1 MFKFLYVILRNLF
14 RAPYMIPRMR
24 YEADHPE
31 KFTEEERYRLAGT
44 PCDYAH
50 DAFREDRDRMF
61 RSGES
66 PKGSGVCHV
75 SEPSGKI

>member
-31 KFTEEERYRLAGT
+31 KFT
-44 PCDYAH
+44 
-50 DAFREDRDRMF
+50 
-61 RSGES
+61 
-66 PKGSGVCHV
+66 
-75 SEPSGKI
+75 

>member
-31 KFTEEERYRLAGT
+31 KFTEEERTGWYAMRL
-44 PCDYAH
+44 
-50 DAFREDRDRMF
+50 
-61 RSGES
+61 RS
-66 PKGSGVCHV
+66 
-75 SEPSGKI
+75 

>member
-31 KFTEEERYRLAGT
+31 KFTEEERYRLVRHAI
-44 PCDYAH
+44 YAH

-75 SEPSGKI
+75 SEPPGKI

>member
-31 KFTEEERYRLAGT
+31 KFTEEDTANTLFIRTTTESMSNKMQRIGILPPST
-44 PCDYAH
+44 PSAKH
-50 DAFREDRDRMF
+50 R
-61 RSGES
+61 
-66 PKGSGVCHV
+66 KT
-75 SEPSGKI
+75 

>member
-31 KFTEEERYRLAGT
+31 KFTEEERYRLVRHAITLMMRSGKIET
-44 PCDYAH
+44 G
-50 DAFREDRDRMF
+50 MF

>member
-31 KFTEEERYRLAGT
+31 KFTEEERYRLVRHAIT
-44 PCDYAH
+44 LMMR
-50 DAFREDRDRMF
+50 FREDRDRMF